1 MMDLTFYLRGYN
13 LSTNAMLLYGV
24 LDSLSKVSARN
35 GKTYTYIS
43 RKSLAE
49 RIGKCER
56 TARKA
61 VKELEACGLIVV
73 KRMGRGYN
81 DHISVNAPRES
92 VNTQNKAPRNTS
104 AFRNEETRGNET
116 AARNDTALNYT
127 KVAALNTNTEI
138 LNNVIDKSI
147 NPISAKG
154 YTAPKGRPT
163 NKRPRRNIDEQRR
176 LKAKY
181 KELLDKQLK
190 TEELEND
197 IFLPRED
204 VSAVKTGIDLMAN
217 AMASKGK
224 IYVNGALLT
233 PYQWWSVVK
242 DISQDGFRR
251 IIYKMPHAKNVKNP
265 RAYFLASV
273 YNEATAE
280 KLEMPFYCES
290 PIDIF
295 ANVM

>member
-81 DHISVNAPRES
+81 DHISVNAPTRE
-92 VNTQNKAPRNTS
+92 KE
-104 AFRNEETRGNET
+104 NEEKRDSEKGFLPQHAVKKETRGNET
-116 AARNDTALNYT
+116 AARNDTALNCT

-138 LNNVIDKSI
+138 FNNVIDKSI
-147 NPISAKG
+147 NPVSAKG

-163 NKRPRRNIDEQRR
+163 NKRPRRNVDEQRR

-197 IFLPRED
+197 FFLPRED

-273 YNEATAE
+273 YNESVLE
-280 KLEMPFYCES
+280 KMEGAVLS
-290 PIDIF
+290 
-295 ANVM
+295 